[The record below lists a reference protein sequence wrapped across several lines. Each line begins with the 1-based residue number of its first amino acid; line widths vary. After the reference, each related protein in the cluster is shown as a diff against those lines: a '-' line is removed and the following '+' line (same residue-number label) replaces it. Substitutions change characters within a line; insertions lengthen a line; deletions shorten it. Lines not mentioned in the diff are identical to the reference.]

1 MIAFERSQLSRVVET
16 RVPLIMFVR
25 NFYCRK
31 YEESEH
37 FREDR
42 CGKQLFSMS
51 PRKYVY
57 MYRYFSLNLIMQQVK
72 MLIF

>member
-1 MIAFERSQLSRVVET
+1 MVET
-16 RVPLIMFVR
+16 RVMCVR
-25 NFYCRK
+25 KFYCRK

-37 FREDR
+37 FREDL

-51 PRKYVY
+51 PYKYVY